1 MRDSYVFGLM
11 LRTRSSIIQK
21 VENLPEEKRNV
32 IPEGFSNSIHWQLG
46 HLLTIT
52 NIIVFQFAGKES
64 VIPENYKTFFAS
76 GTKPADWTGEPPAWD
91 VLIQELTQQCKL
103 IEDTFAGKLHEPLA
117 VKENFAKAETV
128 GEILIMNISHESSH
142 SGMINAMLKILG

>member
-11 LRTRSSIIQK
+11 LRTRNSIIQK
-21 VENLPEEKRNV
+21 VEKLPEEKRNV

-52 NIIVFQFAGKES
+52 NTIVFQFAGKES

-91 VLIQELTQQCKL
+91 SLIQELTQQCKL
-103 IEDTFAGKLHEPLA
+103 IEDTFDGKLHEPLA

-128 GEILIMNISHESSH
+128 GEILIMNISHESTH
-142 SGMINAMLKILG
+142 FGMINAMTKVLA